1 MPRRQS
7 IPRLLGRL
15 NKPGYDRDA
24 VVRGVALALD
34 LVTPLAMVPGI
45 GPVLEAATDLIWMEV
60 AEALVA
66 GVERAVAKKLER
78 HASKESPDS
87 EKPKG

>member
-1 MPRRQS
+1 MKRTLRRPS
-7 IPRLLGRL
+7 VARLLGSL
-15 NKPGYDRDA
+15 GEPGYDRES

-34 LVTPLAMVPGI
+34 LITPLALVPGI

-66 GVERAVAKKLER
+66 GVERAVER
-78 HASKESPDS
+78 GRVGS
-87 EKPKG
+87 

>member
-66 GVERAVAKKLER
+66 GVERAVAKKRDLPEDGR
-78 HASKESPDS
+78 AD
-87 EKPKG
+87 